1 MHIVFKIIHTH
12 SWCQKVCHCKY
23 PKDAEDERTHN
34 VSHHPVSL
42 SKYDALYSFI
52 FNQRFKEQFPIA
64 LPTVKD

>member
-1 MHIVFKIIHTH
+1 M
-12 SWCQKVCHCKY
+12 CHCKY
-23 PKDAEDERTHN
+23 PKDAEDERRHN

-52 FNQRFKEQFPIA
+52 FNQRFKEQLPIA